1 MNIVTW
7 DNFVKRRNS
16 TKRPAATGTTRTA
29 TLKEATSIEKP
40 TFVFASNDFS
50 INYVQAFG
58 HYYFVDDIKSVRNGV
73 IEVSCSIDVGATYKS
88 QIGSY
93 TAFVERSY
101 SYRNVMIP
109 DPLVAMLDHE
119 TVNEAYQT
127 LTYFSYTGF
136 YVISVLN
143 DVGSGVGFTTYY
155 VFDKANM
162 EALAQYIN
170 VDWGS
175 GGGISDVLAWLQATF
190 LHTADAIIDCIWLP
204 LTSSYLT
211 STDFSSETVKVGVDI
226 VSGVTAKRFLNVSI
240 YHFETN
246 IAIPHIY
253 TDFRKAAPYTIVKL
267 FIPGLGMVDINPLD
281 FSGDAIYIEYT
292 VDVATGDTAVILRDA
307 TEAQGG
313 NVIATYTFN
322 IAVSIPIGHVSANAA
337 GAAGGISTAAA
348 STAFV
353 KSVSHSS
360 PVAAGIIGVASAIN
374 SVSQAVAPT
383 MSIHGGKG
391 GRALFYAEREVRC
404 IVMARSTTDPDDL
417 KLTQGS
423 IFMKET
429 QISLLSGYVKC
440 SNAEVPIAGME
451 SDKQAVNDLLNSGFY
466 YE

>member
-16 TKRPAATGTTRTA
+16 TKRPAVTGTTHTA
-29 TLKEATSIEKP
+29 TLKETTSIEKP

-50 INYVQAFG
+50 INYVEAFG
-58 HYYFVDDIKSVRNGV
+58 HYYFVDDIKSVRQGL

-101 SYRNVMIP
+101 SYRNIYIP
-109 DPLVAMLDHE
+109 DPAVAMLDHE
-119 TVNEAYQT
+119 QVSESYQT
-127 LTYFSYTGF
+127 LAYFSYTGF

-143 DVGSGVGFTTYY
+143 DIGSGVGFTTYY
-155 VFDKANM
+155 VFDAANM
-162 EALAQYIN
+162 ERLSQYIN

-175 GGGISDVLAWLQATF
+175 GGGISSVLEWLQATF

-204 LTSSYLT
+204 LASSLLPAA
-211 STDFSSETVKVGVDI
+211 SFSSETVKVGVDVI
-226 VSGVTAKRFLNVSI
+226 TGVTAKRFTDVAI
-240 YHFETN
+240 YNFETY
-246 IAIPHIY
+246 IAIPHVY
-253 TDFRKAAPYTIVKL
+253 SDFRMAPPYTTVKL

-281 FSGDAIYIEYT
+281 FTGNVIYIEYT

-307 TEAQGG
+307 SELQGG
-313 NVIATYTFN
+313 NVISTYTFN
-322 IAVSIPIGHVSANAA
+322 IGVSIPIGHVSANAA
-337 GAAGGISTAAA
+337 GAAGGVASAAGA
-348 STAFV
+348 AGVV
-353 KSVSHSS
+353 KSVMSSS
-360 PVAAGIIGVASAIN
+360 PVAAGIIGVASAVN
-374 SVSQAVAPT
+374 SISQAVAPT
-383 MSIHGGKG
+383 MSVHGGKG
-391 GRALFYAEREVRC
+391 GRALFYAEREIRC
-404 IVMARSTTDPDDL
+404 IVIARDTTDPDEL
-417 KLTQGS
+417 KATQGS

-440 SNAEVPIAGME
+440 SNADVPMAGME

>member
-16 TKRPAATGTTRTA
+16 TKRPSATGTTHTA

-58 HYYFVDDIKSVRNGV
+58 HYYFVDDIKSVRNGI

-109 DPLVAMLDHE
+109 DPAVVMLNAEQIAE
-119 TVNEAYQT
+119 TDIAT
-127 LTYFSYTGF
+127 TAFDATGF
-136 YVISVLN
+136 FVVTVLN
-143 DVGSGVGFTTYY
+143 DLGSNAGFTTYY
-155 VFDKANM
+155 IVTATYLKQ
-162 EALAQYIN
+162 LAAYVNQ
-170 VDWGS
+170 DWGN
-175 GGGISDVLAWLQATF
+175 GVADLLAFFQATF

-204 LTSSYLT
+204 LQL
-211 STDFSSETVKVGVDI
+211 SEIPTGSVTYEVMKVGVDN
-226 VSGVTAKRFLNVSI
+226 VTGVYGYRITSPTIFKQSWDV
-240 YHFETN
+240 T
-246 IAIPHIY
+246 IPHIY
-253 TDFRKAAPYTIVKL
+253 DDFRRGAPYTIGHL
-267 FIPGLGMVDINPLD
+267 YIFGYGMIEVNPLD
-281 FSGDAIYIEYT
+281 FTTNTIKVQMA
-292 VDVATGDTAVILRDA
+292 VDLATGDSIIELKDGSNLIACYTYNIGVACPVGQVNA
-307 TEAQGG
+307 NVSGAAGG
-313 NVIATYTFN
+313 LI
-322 IAVSIPIGHVSANAA
+322 SAA
-337 GAAGGISTAAA
+337 GAAGAVRSIA
-348 STAFV
+348 S
-353 KSVSHSS
+353 SS

-374 SVSQAVAPT
+374 SVGQAVTPT
-383 MSIHGGKG
+383 MSARGGKG
-391 GRALFYAEREVRC
+391 GRAMISQDPYIRLTL
-404 IVMARSTTDPDDL
+404 IARYTTDPDDL
-417 KLTQGS
+417 KATQGS

-440 SNAEVPIAGME
+440 SNAEVPMAGME